1 MLLGSW
7 RQLPSF
13 NNRGQRSDTHN
24 ELKSLVDKTQQ
35 VGIAGTTGQSLTC
48 KSTTISN
55 TITPTP
61 LLPESQV
68 DCSPSRCCYTRDN
81 VPAWVRPVV
90 RKVARELDR
99 FFPNPFAEEIRGLSS
114 LLSIDLGDMVILN
127 IFNEFKMFC
136 TSIVAQD
143 TAGNIYHARNLDY
156 LYTDFLRNISVDIDF
171 TRDGKVSFT
180 GTTFV
185 GNVGVAN
192 GQRPEKFTLSI
203 DARDGGSWWESAIE
217 ALLGR
222 GHVVTWLVRNTLS
235 TATDFKSAVVALSH
249 PPLISNTYF
258 IVGGVNPGEGAVITR
273 RREAAVDTWFLQ
285 PHQGIWYL
293 VETNYDHWKA
303 PPARDDRRTPAMKA
317 LNSTGQANINL
328 HSLLKVLSVKPILNN
343 LTVYTTVMSA
353 AQPQRYR
360 SIKQMTP

>member
-1 MLLGSW
+1 MQVRFAYLLLLWSPW
-7 RQLPSF
+7 LLSS
-13 NNRGQRSDTHN
+13 GQAATH
-24 ELKSLVDKTQQ
+24 LMT
-35 VGIAGTTGQSLTC
+35 IPTPIPMTTG
-48 KSTTISN
+48 
-55 TITPTP
+55 PP
-61 LLPESQV
+61 LPRFTVNLDLP
-68 DCSPSRCCYTRDN
+68 PSERWKDVVAHFDLEMIRSHSAKIIADN